1 MVQGLKFPSQNP
13 NPRGEEGGKE
23 RTETRL
29 REEQS
34 TFVLASGGKKN
45 WLPKRKGVR
54 GFFNP
59 NNSHPKR
66 LHYPWTQI
74 NTRKPVGAKPEKDT

>member
-23 RTETRL
+23 RTEPVCSCVR
-29 REEQS
+29 
-34 TFVLASGGKKN
+34 G
-45 WLPKRKGVR
+45 KRKLAAQEEGVR

-59 NNSHPKR
+59 NNSHQKDYITPR
-66 LHYPWTQI
+66 L
-74 NTRKPVGAKPEKDT
+74 K

>member
-23 RTETRL
+23 RTERRL

-34 TFVLASGGKKN
+34 PSILASGERETGC
-45 WLPKRKGVR
+45 PR
-54 GFFNP
+54 GRGEGIF
-59 NNSHPKR
+59 
-66 LHYPWTQI
+66 
-74 NTRKPVGAKPEKDT
+74 

>member
-23 RTETRL
+23 RTERRL

-34 TFVLASGGKKN
+34 PSILASGERETGC
-45 WLPKRKGVR
+45 PR
-54 GFFNP
+54 GRGGGIF
-59 NNSHPKR
+59 
-66 LHYPWTQI
+66 
-74 NTRKPVGAKPEKDT
+74 

>member
-23 RTETRL
+23 RTERRL

-34 TFVLASGGKKN
+34 PSVLASGE
-45 WLPKRKGVR
+45 RKTGRTR
-54 GFFNP
+54 GRGEGIFFNP
-59 NNSHPKR
+59 NNSHPKKDYITPR
-66 LHYPWTQI
+66 L
-74 NTRKPVGAKPEKDT
+74 K